1 VVVDWGDGTT
11 TSSLIPP
18 GARTF
23 SIQHAYAGPPPG
35 DRYTARVDIQDDDG
49 GTDALSGP
57 VFVTSAH
64 TAETVGLVDP
74 ASGQWH
80 LIMSDGSEASF
91 AFGNPGDIPL
101 VGDWDCDGIDTPGQY
116 RQSTGLAYV
125 RNSNSQGNA
134 SNRYIFGIP
143 GDVPLAGD
151 FNGDGCD
158 TISIYRPSEQRI
170 YIINQLGANDAPL
183 GPADFNY
190 VFGNPGD
197 KPFVGDFNADGIDTI
212 GLHRE
217 TTGLVYFRN
226 SHTSGFADAEFVF
239 GDPADRLVAADWT
252 GDGTDSPGLFRPS
265 QARFYLRF
273 TNSFGNADVDFPFGE
288 SPWLPIA
295 GSFS

>member
-1 VVVDWGDGTT
+1 MPDGN
-11 TSSLIPP
+11 
-18 GARTF
+18 
-23 SIQHAYAGPPPG
+23 
-35 DRYTARVDIQDDDG
+35 
-49 GTDALSGP
+49 
-57 VFVTSAH
+57 
-64 TAETVGLVDP
+64 
-74 ASGQWH
+74 
-80 LIMSDGSEASF
+80 EASF
-91 AFGNPGDIPL
+91 SFGNPGDIPL
-101 VGDWDCDGIDTPGQY
+101 VGDWDCDGVDTPGQY
-116 RQSTGLAYV
+116 RRSNGLAYV
-125 RNSNSQGNA
+125 RNSNSEGNA
-134 SNRYIFGIP
+134 SAQYVFGIP
-143 GDVPLAGD
+143 EDIPLAGD

-158 TISIYRPSEQRI
+158 TISIYRPSEQRV
-170 YIINQLGANDAPL
+170 YIINRLGANGAAL
-183 GPADFNY
+183 GPADLSF